1 MKLGDMQVSRSKR
14 RKEAPM
20 AFPSHASGMPF
31 VRPVLAL
38 PVSQSKRGPEKSR
51 PVNVGKPRPLDK
63 AVRRDLF
70 R

>member
-14 RKEAPM
+14 QGQAPKT
-20 AFPSHASGMPF
+20 FPTHAS
-31 VRPVLAL
+31 VRPFAQPKIAVNW
-38 PVSQSKRGPEKSR
+38 SKRGPEKSR
-51 PVNVGKPRPLDK
+51 PVNVGKGKPLDK